1 MVRNLQYSS
10 RELIFILNQLFFC
23 LFFDIP
29 GQQNLMFPVTDADNT
44 GAVIFAHLIFFI
56 RP

>member
-1 MVRNLQYSS
+1 MVRNLQYCGG
-10 RELIFILNQLFFC
+10 EFIFILNQLFFC

-29 GQQNLMFPVTDADNT
+29 GQQNLMFTVTDADNT
-44 GAVIFAHLIFFI
+44 GAVIFAQLIFFV